1 MAIKTTPSVHRK
13 QRLAAICLALLLLLT
28 LVAAL
33 LPQDHPEA
41 KTDTF
46 VAADLAWML
55 TASGLVLFMVP
66 GLAFST
72 AAW

>member
-1 MAIKTTPSVHRK
+1 MTRK
-13 QRLAAICLALLLLLT
+13 QQLAAACLSLLLLLA

-33 LPQDHPEA
+33 LPQDHPDA
-41 KTDTF
+41 KPNAF
-46 VAADLAWML
+46 VAADVAWML